1 MKTKLTIPVIIL
13 LSIIMLGCKNRSNIK
28 STALSEEDY
37 LYLYSN
43 DTLIITTADGP
54 LRLTCKVP
62 CLSYPKIL

>member
-13 LSIIMLGCKNRSNIK
+13 LSIIMLGCKNRSDIK

-43 DTLIITTADGP
+43 DTLIITTADG
-54 LRLTCKVP
+54 L
-62 CLSYPKIL
+62 I